1 MHFDTATEN
10 MLDVF
15 FTEQNY
21 RVRAFIF
28 VLWSENNFQMSVAVM
43 FHFWWYVM
51 IQIEKLKWWKWNSFR
66 TCIIK
71 KSKFLDYIVIIFSKC
86 QGNLTI
92 SYCNIFILDRHP
104 IADTNTLLSS
114 STHLSCKVQ
123 IPTLNK

>member
-43 FHFWWYVM
+43 FHFWWHVM
-51 IQIEKLKWWKWNSFR
+51 IQI
-66 TCIIK
+66 
-71 KSKFLDYIVIIFSKC
+71 
-86 QGNLTI
+86 
-92 SYCNIFILDRHP
+92 
-104 IADTNTLLSS
+104 
-114 STHLSCKVQ
+114 
-123 IPTLNK
+123 